1 MSVDVLIIGG
11 GPVGM
16 SLAVDLARYGISI
29 RIIDKESRE
38 SNNPRSVLLWSRSL
52 ELADRAGDISGLFNA
67 AQKLTA
73 ANIIAEG
80 KPIGHIDFTEVNSTH
95 PYVLALPQADLRQLL
110 EAHLN
115 DLGVKVERDTGL
127 ISLSQTGEPDH
138 PTGVQA
144 VIGHSD
150 GRQETVQAKYLVG
163 CDGINSVVQK
173 VSEMPVQGG
182 RRQSDW
188 IAADVNLQGSGLNAS
203 EFTIFWH
210 DKGALAI
217 FPVRGNSY
225 RIVADMGKGAGLP
238 PRDPTLREVQAV
250 LDDRSSGGLQASDPT
265 WLASFRLTDKVVRDY
280 QQGRVFVAGDAARVH
295 SPIGAQGLNMGMQDA
310 VNLAWKLALVLRGTC
325 TEEKLLPSY
334 SAERGAV
341 AQQVTSTITRLS
353 AAANMRNQPVQTI
366 RNLLGGSLLGLTP
379 VRQAVADS
387 LAEISLGYARSP
399 LNGPD
404 ERAFPGPGPGDRMP
418 PVAGKIPVGAG
429 NVPRFALFADPIPE
443 INRLLQE
450 HADLLEP
457 ELRAPLSPRCIWL
470 VRPDGYVA
478 AVSLDLDVKIIADY
492 LAELKEG

>member
-1 MSVDVLIIGG
+1 
-11 GPVGM
+11 VGM
-16 SLAVDLARYGISI
+16 SLAVELARYGIKI
-29 RIIDKESRE
+29 RIIDQESKE
-38 SNNPRSVLLWSRSL
+38 SNNPRSVLLWSRTL

-67 AQKLTA
+67 GQKLTA

-80 KPIGHIDFTEVNSTH
+80 KPIGHIDFSEVNSTH

-110 EAHLN
+110 EAHLKN
-115 DLGVKVERDTGL
+115 LGVPVERDTGL
-127 ISLSQTGEPDH
+127 ISLSQTGSEADH

-144 VIGHSD
+144 VIGHPD
-150 GRQETVQAKYLVG
+150 GSQETVEAKYLVG

-173 VSEMPVQGG
+173 VSDMPVQGG

-188 IAADVNLQGSGLNAS
+188 IAADVNLQGSGLTSSA
-203 EFTIFWH
+203 FTIFWH
-210 DKGALAI
+210 DRGALAI
-217 FPVRGNSY
+217 FPVRGNVY
-225 RIVADMGKGAGLP
+225 RIVADMGKGSGLP
-238 PRDPTLREVQAV
+238 PRDPTLREIQAV
-250 LDDRSSGGLQASDPT
+250 LNERSTGGLQASDPT

-280 QQGRVFVAGDAARVH
+280 QQGRVFLAGEAARSH

-325 TEEKLLPSY
+325 AEEKLLPSY

-404 ERAFPGPGPGDRMP
+404 ERAVPGPLPGDRMP
-418 PVAGKIPVGAG
+418 PVAGELPVGAG
-429 NVPRFALFADPIPE
+429 DLPRFALFADPTPE
-443 INRLLQE
+443 INRLLEQ

-457 ELRAPLSPRCIWL
+457 ALRAPWSPRCIWL

-492 LAELKEG
+492 LAELKER